1 MRILRIGDTGTDVEY
16 LSLALKRA
24 GFSTGGIK
32 NEFDSAVHNALVA
45 FQNNQGIEADG
56 VAGEITYSR
65 LIPYLKGYDTVVI
78 SEGETLE
85 SLAQRFGTTEEAIRT
100 ANPLLTDF
108 LPGASVVV
116 PFGFDV
122 VATDVPYS
130 WQLVKFITE
139 GLKAR
144 YPFVSTATAGY
155 SVMEKSIDYLVI
167 GTGNTKVF
175 FNASHHANE
184 WITTPV
190 LLEFT
195 EEYLK
200 ALSTGGIIADRSARE
215 LYETKTLY
223 VLPLVN
229 PDGVDLVTGSINP
242 TNLFFV
248 NARSIASNYPG
259 IPFPEGWKANITGTD
274 LNLNYPA
281 SWDRA
286 REIKFAQGY
295 VSPAPRDYVGT
306 SPLSAQESR
315 IIYNLSVR
323 EDFDLTVSLH
333 TQGNVIYWKYLDY
346 LPPRSEEIADRL
358 AEVSGYEKE
367 ITPYASGFAGYKDWF
382 ISYYNRPGY
391 TVEIGTGINPLPISD
406 IESIYP
412 PTRNLL
418 AEALYLA

>member
-116 PFGFDV
+116 PFGFDI

-200 ALSTGGIIADRSARE
+200 ALSTGGTIADRNARE

-229 PDGVDLVTGSINP
+229 PDGVDLVTDSINP

-406 IESIYP
+406 IENIYP